1 MSRARAEL
9 YLSAPPWDSAPD
21 NPQGEREAPV
31 AAERPLNL
39 TVFPEV
45 SLLGGPSRLAW
56 TTEPGLEAPPDA
68 PARTPRAQA
77 ERQLPSL
84 RSKLKC
90 RLGVE
95 GRIAIASVGVVIA
108 WNRAQGY

>member
-56 TTEPGLEAPPDA
+56 TTEPGLEATQVDDGKCHSLIILPP
-68 PARTPRAQA
+68 TPH
-77 ERQLPSL
+77 
-84 RSKLKC
+84 
-90 RLGVE
+90 RLL
-95 GRIAIASVGVVIA
+95 
-108 WNRAQGY
+108 